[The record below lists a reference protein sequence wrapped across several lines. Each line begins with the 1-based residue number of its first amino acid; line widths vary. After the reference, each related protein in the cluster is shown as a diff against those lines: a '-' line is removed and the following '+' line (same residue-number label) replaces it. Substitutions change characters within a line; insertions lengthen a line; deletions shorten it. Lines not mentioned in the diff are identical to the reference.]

1 MSAPKRRNRIAL
13 AAMRKLAVVLPLN
26 SETSE
31 LRNVRGCRV
40 QGTQAHWHA
49 IDQMQHV
56 WWVGLV
62 VATEVSLHIEILSP
76 ELLDEDGNSLG
87 MHQCRHS
94 QLSDKVKARHAQQ
107 LDEIG
112 PDNVVATGWCAAI
125 TGLDEDDV
133 IGFMR
138 LQGVIDE
145 MYAA

>member
-40 QGTQAHWHA
+40 QGTQAHRHA
-49 IDQMQHV
+49 VDQMQHV

-112 PDNVVATGWCAAI
+112 PDNVVAAGWCAAI
-125 TGLDEDDV
+125 TELDEDDV
-133 IGFMR
+133 IGFMH